1 MDIERSDFSSSA
13 RPSSARG
20 GVRRTQSLG
29 RRVLPVLAFAAAM
42 CFVLVSITDP
52 TASFAMT
59 EETPGDGITIA
70 PLQDSA
76 TQSVVVAGTTSPV
89 IRDGFSV
96 TKPPP
101 PPPVVVVAEKAP
113 AAAARAAGVPDPGS
127 AKAIA
132 YDMVM
137 ARGWGAGEYDCL
149 VSLWNK
155 ESGWNVNAH
164 NKSSGAHGIP
174 QALPGSKMASV
185 AADWETN
192 PATQITWGLGYITGR
207 YSTPCG
213 AWAKSQS
220 SGWY

>member
-1 MDIERSDFSSSA
+1 MDIERSDFSSSV

-59 EETPGDGITIA
+59 EQNPDDSITIS
-70 PLQDSA
+70 PIKDVD
-76 TQSVVVAGTTSPV
+76 TQSVVVAGSIGRPV
-89 IRDGFSV
+89 VRQEFTV
-96 TKPPP
+96 TKPVVI
-101 PPPVVVVAEKAP
+101 PPPVVVAEKTP
-113 AAAARAAGVPDPGS
+113 SAARAAGVPDPGT

-132 YDMVM
+132 YDMVI
-137 ARGWGAGEYDCL
+137 ARGWGTGEYDCL

>member
-1 MDIERSDFSSSA
+1 MDIERRAFSSSVPPA
-13 RPSSARG
+13 GARG
-20 GVRRTQSLG
+20 GVRRTQSLW
-29 RRVLPVLAFAAAM
+29 RRALPVLAFSAAM

-52 TASFAMT
+52 TASFAIT
-59 EETPGDGITIA
+59 EESNADEITLSPVKDVDTQTVIVADGA
-70 PLQDSA
+70 ASPLIREQFSA
-76 TQSVVVAGTTSPV
+76 TA
-89 IRDGFSV
+89 
-96 TKPPP
+96 PPP
-101 PPPVVVVAEKAP
+101 PPPVAIAKEP
-113 AAAARAAGVPDPGS
+113 SAAKSAGVPDPGS

-132 YDMVM
+132 YDMVI
-137 ARGWGAGEYDCL
+137 ARGWGQGEYDCL

-174 QALPGSKMASV
+174 QALPGSKMAS
-185 AADWETN
+185 AGADWETN

-213 AWAKSQS
+213 AWGKSQS

>member
-89 IRDGFSV
+89 IRDGFTV

-164 NKSSGAHGIP
+164 NKSSGAHGIA

-185 AADWETN
+185 GADWETN
-192 PATQITWGLGYITGR
+192 PATQITWGLGYISGR

-213 AWAKSQS
+213 AWGKSQS

>member
-1 MDIERSDFSSSA
+1 
-13 RPSSARG
+13 
-20 GVRRTQSLG
+20 
-29 RRVLPVLAFAAAM
+29 M

-59 EETPGDGITIA
+59 EQNPDDSITIS
-70 PLQDSA
+70 PIKDVD
-76 TQSVVVAGTTSPV
+76 TQSVVVAGSIGRPV
-89 IRDGFSV
+89 VRQEFTV
-96 TKPPP
+96 TKPVVI
-101 PPPVVVVAEKAP
+101 PPPVVVAEKTP
-113 AAAARAAGVPDPGS
+113 SAARAAGVPDPGT

-137 ARGWGAGEYDCL
+137 ARGWGTGEYDCL

-174 QALPGSKMASV
+174 QALPGSKMGSV

>member
-1 MDIERSDFSSSA
+1 MDIERSDFSSSV

-29 RRVLPVLAFAAAM
+29 RRALPVLAFAAAM

-59 EETPGDGITIA
+59 EQNPDEAITIA
-70 PLQDSA
+70 PIQEVA
-76 TQSVVVAGTTSPV
+76 TQSVVAAGIGTPV
-89 IRDGFSV
+89 VREGFTV
-96 TKPPP
+96 VK
-101 PPPVVVVAEKAP
+101 PVVVPPPIVVAPKSPSAP
-113 AAAARAAGVPDPGS
+113 RSAGVPDPGS

-174 QALPGSKMASV
+174 QALPGSKMAS
-185 AADWETN
+185 AGADWESN

-213 AWAKSQS
+213 AWGKSQS